1 MDKIIRSRDEKEGKA
16 FLRKLYKGFEHFY
29 IIDTGVYE
37 IEPVREYLEKL
48 RKILDGQI
56 DIIPGKYGILRKI
69 ADDDFDEDFL
79 ILKKGETVSE
89 SYFTLDRDL

>member
-1 MDKIIRSRDEKEGKA
+1 MDKVIRSKGEEEGKA

-56 DIIPGKYGILRKI
+56 DIVPGKYGILRKI
-69 ADDDFDEDFL
+69 AAGDFDEDFL
-79 ILKKGETVSE
+79 ILKKGETVPE

>member
-1 MDKIIRSRDEKEGKA
+1 
-16 FLRKLYKGFEHFY
+16 
-29 IIDTGVYE
+29 
-37 IEPVREYLEKL
+37 
-48 RKILDGQI
+48 LDGQI

-79 ILKKGETVSE
+79 ILKKGETVPE

>member
-1 MDKIIRSRDEKEGKA
+1 M
-16 FLRKLYKGFEHFY
+16 YKGFEHFY
-29 IIDTGVYE
+29 IIDTGGYE

-79 ILKKGETVSE
+79 ILKKGETVPE